1 MTDDEFKIFRG
12 LIHKKCGIY
21 LNDSKKEFLRTRV
34 EKKLKALNIGSFF
47 QYYKHITDKD
57 HIELW
62 SFIDSVTINET
73 YFFRNLP
80 QFDMFR
86 EKVLPE
92 LTERKRRLRD
102 YSLTIWS
109 AGCATGE
116 EPYSIAIEVAQA
128 IPDAALWNVR
138 IVASDISLRCLDIA
152 SKGRYLPDKLRDV
165 PEGYMAKCFRQA
177 GEHYEVKDG
186 IKRLVMFDYHNLIHE
201 NGLAN
206 IDIIF
211 CRNVM
216 IYFEVEEQKQIVARF
231 ARALNPEGYLFLGHA
246 ETLQG
251 ITSNG
256 DFKFHFWNKGTVY
269 QKVGDTHE

>member
-12 LIHKKCGIY
+12 LIHKECGIF

-34 EKKLKALNIGSFF
+34 EKRLKALNVGSFF
-47 QYYKHITDKD
+47 QYYKQITGKHD
-57 HIELW
+57 ELW

-92 LTERKRRLRD
+92 LIERKRRRRD
-102 YSLTIWS
+102 YNLTIWS

-116 EPYSIAIEVAQA
+116 EPYSIAIEVAEA
-128 IPDAALWNVR
+128 IPDAALWNIR

-152 SKGRYLPDKLRDV
+152 SKGRYLPEKLRDV
-165 PEGYMAKCFRQA
+165 PEGYMAKCFKQA
-177 GEHYEVKDG
+177 GEHYEVKDS
-186 IKRLVMFDYHNLIHE
+186 IKKLVLFDYHNLIHE
-201 NGLAN
+201 NGMTN

-216 IYFEVEEQKQIVARF
+216 IYFEVEEQKHIVARF
-231 ARALNPEGYLFLGHA
+231 ARALSPEGYLFLGHA

-256 DFKFHFWNKGTVY
+256 DFRFHFWNKGTVY
-269 QKVGDTHE
+269 QKVQETHG